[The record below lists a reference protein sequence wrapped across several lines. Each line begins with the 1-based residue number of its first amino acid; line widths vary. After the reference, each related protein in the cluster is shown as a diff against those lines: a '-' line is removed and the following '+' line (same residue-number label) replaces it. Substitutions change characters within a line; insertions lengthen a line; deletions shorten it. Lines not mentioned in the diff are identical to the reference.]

1 MGVIIGL
8 FAMARYNREVSTIPP
23 ERLLAEQ
30 PLHTVRVLGL
40 VEAGSLVKGAS
51 GEPLHFMLSGGRAQ
65 VPVQYRGDDPENL
78 RELKWLVIVGRWD
91 PERRELE
98 AEAISLVP
106 NYGFVTSAYL
116 VTLISL
122 VLFLFHMERRVALLY
137 IMIKGE
143 KAYQPEEGT

>member
-1 MGVIIGL
+1 MKRFYLRWGGILFVGVIIGL

-40 VEAGSLVKGAS
+40 VEAGSLVKGAP

-78 RELKWLVIVGRWD
+78 PRLGR
-91 PERRELE
+91 
-98 AEAISLVP
+98 A
-106 NYGFVTSAYL
+106 
-116 VTLISL
+116 L
-122 VLFLFHMERRVALLY
+122 VLLY
-137 IMIKGE
+137 G
-143 KAYQPEEGT
+143 GW